1 MRSLLPLFAFAASI
15 FTVQADEPKAGSAN
29 PKGTPLK
36 AELHA
41 KETKFTLDLGGLSSE
56 EYGKMLDEAA
66 KGKVKPPKAP
76 AVDFTLVLTNTSDK
90 AIQVW
95 KSGDPVMIDFVLTGP
110 GAKQIAPPIAMTME
124 FRLPMAVELAP
135 GKTLEFPI
143 KALSGGMRG
152 ISKSTYWTKP
162 GEYELAAVVKT
173 GVSPPPEGAKK
184 QEGFGIVT
192 VTSAPIKLIVETAK

>member
-1 MRSLLPLFAFAASI
+1 MRLLLSLLTFSASI
-15 FTVQADEPKAGSAN
+15 FAAAADEPKAGSVS

-36 AELHA
+36 AELQS
-41 KETKFTLDLGGLSSE
+41 KETKFTLDLGGLSPE
-56 EYGKMLDEAA
+56 DYLKQLDEAA
-66 KGKVKPPKAP
+66 KGKVKPPKGP
-76 AVDFTLVLTNTSDK
+76 VVDFTLVLTNTSDK

-95 KSGDPVMIDFVLTGP
+95 KSGDPVTIEFTLTGP
-110 GAKQIAPPIAMTME
+110 GVKEIAPPIAMTME
-124 FRLPMAVELAP
+124 FRIPMSVELAA

-143 KALSGGMRG
+143 KNLMGGMRG

-162 GEYELAAVVKT
+162 GEYQLAAMVKT

-192 VTSAPIKLIVETAK
+192 VTSAPIKLTVEAAK